1 MIRNVCLVAA
11 LLVACALAAPAHAA
25 SGGVIVLY
33 HHVSDATPAATSVTP
48 EVFERHLAY
57 LDEHDF
63 AVWGLERLLDAIYSD
78 EDLPGNVIAITFDD
92 AYASVYTEAWPR
104 LRTRGWPFT
113 VFVNTDAIDAGQSP
127 YMSWDQLRELAD
139 AGVAIENHSASHGH
153 LARTGRDKPER
164 AWKQRVADDL
174 ARAAARIETEIG
186 RAPTLLAWPY
196 GEDAEEL
203 WPLAARKHRYSLAQ
217 RSGAAGTH
225 HPRHSI
231 PRFPLATGYD
241 DIERLALAVHSRAL
255 PVSAQTSHPPVRR
268 GAIDDPKRLELA
280 LIDDD
285 GYRTEQINCFAATGQ
300 PLDTRVHG
308 ERLQID
314 LPEGRPGRNKVN
326 CTAPATDGSD
336 DYYWYSFQ
344 WLQRRA
350 DGTWPP
356 E

>member
-1 MIRNVCLVAA
+1 MTRFACLAAA
-11 LLVACALAAPAHAA
+11 LLIASALALPVHAA

-33 HHVSDATPAATSVTP
+33 HHVSDTTPAATSVTP
-48 EVFERHLAY
+48 QVFERHLDY
-57 LDEHDF
+57 LEEHDF
-63 AVWGLERLLDAIYSD
+63 AVWDLERLLDAIHGG
-78 EDLPGNVIAITFDD
+78 EDLPANVIAITFDD
-92 AYASVYTEAWPR
+92 AYESVYTKAWPR
-104 LRTRGWPFT
+104 LRARGWPFT

-153 LARTGRDKPER
+153 LARTRRDEPER
-164 AWKQRVADDL
+164 AWKQRVAEDL

-186 RAPTLLAWPY
+186 RAPSLLAWPY
-196 GEDAEEL
+196 GEDAAEL
-203 WPLAARKHRYSLAQ
+203 RPVAARGHRYSLAQ
-217 RSGAAGTH
+217 RSGAAGPH
-225 HPRHSI
+225 HPLHSI

-241 DIERLALAVHSRAL
+241 DIERLALAVHSRPL
-255 PVSAQTSHPPVRR
+255 PVGDESAHPPLRR
-268 GAIDDPKRLELA
+268 GAIDDPKQLELA

-285 GYRTEQINCFAATGQ
+285 GYRAEQINCFAATGK
-300 PLDTRVHG
+300 PLDVRPGG

-314 LPEGRPGRNKVN
+314 LPEGRPGRNKIN
-326 CTAPATDGSD
+326 CTAPATDGSG